1 MSSKNGTKF
10 YHRTDVKLTLWYILT
25 FFISVFIIFG
35 FLYLRLKHQLIK
47 ELDRI
52 LHDEVK
58 ELSEILSQ
66 DLKGIG
72 IIRDCENRVTV
83 RTFYPIYF
91 RVLKADGSLF
101 YISKNFN
108 EIQYSPRDEAMPNFK
123 EGNESWEEVRS
134 PGRRRTFR
142 MIHFPMYKGGRLAYV
157 IQVATH
163 TRFVRK
169 SLSHFK
175 GNLLTAF
182 PIVLVLG

>member
-35 FLYLRLKHQLIK
+35 FLYLRLKHQLVK

-108 EIQYSPRDEAMPNFK
+108 EIQYSPRDQSMPNYK
-123 EGNESWEEVRS
+123 EGNEILEEVR
-134 PGRRRTFR
+134 
-142 MIHFPMYKGGRLAYV
+142 
-157 IQVATH
+157 
-163 TRFVRK
+163 
-169 SLSHFK
+169 
-175 GNLLTAF
+175 
-182 PIVLVLG
+182 